1 MIPLRDSTRTRRFPL
16 ITIAIIA
23 ANVLVFAYELGLD
36 ERELLGLFRAYGV
49 VPSRIWPLGVVAR
62 ENPGS
67 FYSLVTATFLHGGW
81 FHIAGNMLFL
91 WVFGD
96 NVEDRF
102 GGLKYLLFYALV
114 GAGANL
120 AHVYANPLSHIP
132 TVGASGAVAG
142 VLGAYFLMFPR
153 SRVLCLVPLG
163 FFLSLMEVPAFV
175 FLFVWFVLQLFN
187 GVASLGVPTQLTH
200 GVAWW
205 AHVAGFAA
213 GVVLV
218 PFFRSRRSNV
228 RT

>member
-23 ANVLVFAYELGLD
+23 VNVLVFAYELGIE
-36 ERELLGLFRAYGV
+36 ERELLALFRTYGV
-49 VPSRIWPLGVVAR
+49 VPSRMWPLGVVTR
-62 ENPGS
+62 ENPAA
-67 FYSLVTATFLHGGW
+67 FYPLVTAMFLHGGW

-96 NVEDRF
+96 NVEDKF
-102 GGLKYLLFYALV
+102 GGLKYLLFYTLV
-114 GAGANL
+114 GVGANL

-213 GVVLV
+213 GVLLV
-218 PFFRSRRSNV
+218 PFFRPRRSNV
-228 RT
+228 RI